1 MEITV
6 RPIGERT
13 ERDLDELMTPLQS
26 LAGEIRLLIHW
37 ADEECKKSW
46 DVVEP
51 WLLDFE
57 LEVETATDD
66 NAEELRRVGRE
77 LHTRLQALGKAVRKQ

>member
-1 MEITV
+1 METII

-13 ERDLDELMTPLQS
+13 DLDELMKPLQS
-26 LAGEIRLLIHW
+26 LAGEIRLLIGW
-37 ADEECKKSW
+37 ADAECKKAW

-57 LEVETATDD
+57 LELETASDD

-77 LHTRLQALGKAVRKQ
+77 LHTRLQALGKAVRK